1 MSAPGV
7 PRGDVWLPDVD
18 PPGDWVDQAACR
30 GSDLATFFPLV
41 GDRRTYLT
49 AIAICGD
56 CPVSRECLDYAV
68 ANRIGYGVWGG
79 MNVDRRRRLVG
90 KFRRPR
96 WPMPAHGAS
105 RYRRGCRCD
114 ECRDAHRAESVRY
127 RDAAAKGRA
136 S

>member
-1 MSAPGV
+1 VSRQA
-7 PRGDVWLPDVD
+7 PRGDVWLPDIS
-18 PPGDWVDQAACR
+18 PIGDWADQAACR

-49 AIAICGD
+49 AVAICAD
-56 CPVSRECLDYAV
+56 CPVSRDCLDYAV
-68 ANRIGYGVWGG
+68 KNRIRFGVWGG
-79 MNVDRRRRLVG
+79 LNEDRRRRLAG
-90 KFRRPR
+90 NTSRRP

-105 RYRRGCRCD
+105 RYRRGCRCT

-127 RDAAAKGRA
+127 RDAARDRA

>member
-1 MSAPGV
+1 MSRQA
-7 PRGDVWLPDVD
+7 PRGNVWLPDIG
-18 PPGDWVDQAACR
+18 PAGDWADQAACR
-30 GSDLATFFPLV
+30 DSDLATFFPTV

-56 CPVSRECLDYAV
+56 CPVRQDCLDYAV
-68 ANRIGYGVWGG
+68 TNRIKFGVWGG
-79 MNVDRRRRLVG
+79 LNEDRRRRLAG
-90 KFRRPR
+90 NTARRP

-105 RYRRGCRCD
+105 RYRRGCRCI

-127 RDAAAKGRA
+127 RDATKGRA